1 MVALKGKRE
10 DIRNAVIMMVI
21 WILMDNNFPN

>member
-10 DIRNAVIMMVI
+10 DIGNAVIMMVI